1 MQDEVNDKVVSL
13 CIKGGKIS
21 AQILKNAITKALAKM
36 EQDKKLEQQKAAT
49 KKQET
54 TAAAYRG
61 KQSMR
66 KLKAGKCELSNI
78 EITDGNI
85 KSFEKYAR
93 KYNVDY
99 SLQKDKSSKPPRYF
113 VFFKAKD
120 VDSMT
125 AAFKEYT
132 GWQMSKNKKAS
143 IRQKLAKAIERVTK
157 HRERTKTKSKDRET
171 AL

>member
-49 KKQET
+49 KKQQK

-99 SLQKDKSSKPPRYF
+99 SLQKDKSAQPPRYF

-120 VDSMT
+120 VDTMT

-132 GWQMSKNKKAS
+132 GWQLNKDKKVS
-143 IRQKLAKAIERVTK
+143 IRKKLAKAIERVAK
-157 HRERTKTKSKDRET
+157 HRERAKTKSKDRET
-171 AL
+171 TL

>member
-21 AQILKNAITKALAKM
+21 AQILKHAITKTLAKM
-36 EQDKKLEQQKAAT
+36 EQEKKLEQQKEIS
-49 KKQET
+49 KKQEKND
-54 TAAAYRG
+54 AAYRG
-61 KQSMR
+61 KQSMK
-66 KLKAGKCELSNI
+66 KLKAGNCDLSNI

-93 KYNVDY
+93 KYDVDF
-99 SLQKDKSSKPPRYF
+99 SLQKDKSTQPPRYF

-120 VDSMT
+120 IDSMT

-132 GWQMSKNKKAS
+132 GWQMKKSKKVS
-143 IRQKLAKAIERVTK
+143 IRKKLALAKERVAK
-157 HRERTKTKSKDRET
+157 HRERAKTKNKERET